1 MQFRKSGGAVGGG
14 AAPPPPFANL
24 PKMTLFS
31 SLLPPKAISCGFS
44 ILYAGG
50 NVFTHLFVLQ
60 RKRSFTVFC
69 YLAFLL
75 PSKYVWLSP
84 SCLSVKTFGL
94 EKTCL
99 FMSSRLERAGGLR
112 GGAQPP
118 PPPICNEG
126 APSKRATKAISQGIS
141 FCVIVIVVI
150 VRKQSVKAE
159 PRRSREAQKLKST
172 RKAKAEESN
181 QQEKTTSNPSREE
194 QQAKVQK
201 EKSEADNQ
209 RSRKAKKQ
217 EKRKS
222 KEAEKQRSRKAEESK
237 KKY

>member
-1 MQFRKSGGAVGGG
+1 
-14 AAPPPPFANL
+14 
-24 PKMTLFS
+24 MTLFS

-118 PPPICNEG
+118 PPNLQRGGPFEEG
-126 APSKRATKAISQGIS
+126 YEGDFARDFLLRDSNSRDCTKA
-141 FCVIVIVVI
+141 
-150 VRKQSVKAE
+150 
-159 PRRSREAQKLKST
+159 
-172 RKAKAEESN
+172 
-181 QQEKTTSNPSREE
+181 
-194 QQAKVQK
+194 
-201 EKSEADNQ
+201 
-209 RSRKAKKQ
+209 
-217 EKRKS
+217 KR
-222 KEAEKQRSRKAEESK
+222 
-237 KKY
+237 